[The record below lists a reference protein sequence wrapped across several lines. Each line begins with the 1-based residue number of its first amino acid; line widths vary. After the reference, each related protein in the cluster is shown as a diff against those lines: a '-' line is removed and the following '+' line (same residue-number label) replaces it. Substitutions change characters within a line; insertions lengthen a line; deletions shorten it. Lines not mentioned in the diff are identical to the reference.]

1 MWSCSMVKIK
11 FCGMTNLDDCKKA
24 VELGVDY
31 LGFVFYKKSSRYVMT
46 PEGVRRIVERLDGG
60 ARTVGVFVE
69 ESDEQ
74 IAEFVDYCGLDLAQV
89 YRPRASGD
97 SIIAFR
103 VAERLP
109 EIPPGDGLIL
119 FDSYS
124 EGFGGSGG
132 SFDFG
137 LLEDCAALPRA
148 FIAGGISEE
157 NVHEVLRLQPFGV
170 DLVSS
175 VEVYKGKKDHGKME
189 RFIKTVRS
197 FLS

>member
-1 MWSCSMVKIK
+1 MVKIK

-31 LGFVFYKKSSRYVMT
+31 LGFVFYKKSSRCMT
-46 PEGVRRIVERLDGG
+46 PEGVRRIVERLDEG
-60 ARTVGVFVE
+60 AGTVGVFVE

-74 IAEFVDYCGLDLAQV
+74 IAELVDYCGLDLAQV
-89 YRPRASGD
+89 YRASRLRK
-97 SIIAFR
+97 SIIAIR
-103 VAERLP
+103 VAERPP

-137 LLEDCAALPRA
+137 LLEASAALPRA
-148 FIAGGISEE
+148 FVAGGISEG
-157 NVHEVLRLQPFGV
+157 NVHEVLRLRPLGI
-170 DLVSS
+170 DLASS
-175 VEVYKGKKDHGKME
+175 VEEYKGKKDHGKME